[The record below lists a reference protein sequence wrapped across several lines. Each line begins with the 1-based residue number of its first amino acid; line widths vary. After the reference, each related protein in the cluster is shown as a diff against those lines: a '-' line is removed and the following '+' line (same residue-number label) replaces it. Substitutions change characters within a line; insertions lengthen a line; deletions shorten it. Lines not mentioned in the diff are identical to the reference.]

1 MQVTEKK
8 TVAIIGAGIFGLS
21 LAVAL
26 RSKGYTVTVFDR
38 NAYDETD
45 YDPEGEDAQAASVD
59 LNKILRASYGTKLHY
74 QRLALESRQA
84 WLACD
89 KGRGIS
95 ESRDQDDQRLFVN
108 GGMLRVQ
115 PTDKLGELEKETLAN
130 LERDGLRHTQFVKSN
145 PEDRQRAESLGWSGK
160 LLNFEIP
167 GTEPRQTYDAVLD
180 SLAGF
185 VRCSNACAYWHKIA
199 LADGVRFCFGK
210 EGAVES
216 LVKAPSTMEPGKEKV
231 TGIRTE
237 DGSLH
242 TVDTVVVAAGSFSTQ
257 VLPEL
262 SYHLESSAGSVA
274 TFKIDR
280 KQTDLWDKYSPDKF
294 PVITW
299 KATPRDKAG
308 KDTGSIYVL
317 PRTPQGYLKIG
328 YRGIK
333 FTNFQPAPKGT
344 PFTQDGKWSVPLPVD
359 QCKALPK
366 PAIQAIS
373 EFVSIFLP
381 EFEGVPFS
389 STKLCW
395 YTDSLDNSFVI
406 DYVPDYAEKS
416 VFVCTGGSGHG
427 AKFLPVLGEHAA
439 DIFENGDKRHEPNPY
454 VKETPR
460 VTTRSPNVVDK
471 KDIDDTTLFY
481 NTHKDQV
488 RPLTPEVERKLV
500 RKNFWCLLLQTW
512 WISFLIHL
520 DKSTLSS
527 ASTMGVFRDV
537 AMSKNEYNRLFI
549 FFYLGYM
556 IALWP
561 GAWLA
566 QRIGHKHFITGSL
579 LLWALLIGVHPAV
592 TTGKQMMATE
602 SQIVPSTTMLHQAFF
617 PPRKSPW
624 VQLLWWAFG
633 SVANVLL
640 TMISYQLIQDDN
652 HGTLAGSLA
661 SWKWLH
667 IVCCILTFCVCVPLM
682 IFLPNTPLDAKWLS
696 PEEKVHTIEI
706 IRNTHAGVKNSTFK
720 WAQVREMVTDP
731 KSWLFIFHMF
741 FNELPNNTSQQ
752 LPLIIVGFGFT
763 PAESAL
769 FNIIKPLWGLLLILV
784 SAAMLYGTRLGTGY
798 TCALSYI
805 PCLIGGIIELAAPWS
820 NKVALVVGTQISTF
834 KPSYLLG
841 LSWAGTTTTGYTKRL
856 TLMSSCVVAAS
867 VANMISPE
875 FWKSK
880 YQPRYRLPW
889 AFMTAFWAI
898 SPTMCIIIRLYLQ
911 YENRRRQRL
920 LEQQESDSDREDI
933 LDTDGRIVK
942 IDGHDFD
949 ATDRTNLKFRY
960 PL

>member
-185 VRCSNACAYWHKIA
+185 
-199 LADGVRFCFGK
+199 CFGK

-333 FTNFQPAPKGT
+333 
-344 PFTQDGKWSVPLPVD
+344 
-359 QCKALPK
+359 
-366 PAIQAIS
+366 
-373 EFVSIFLP
+373 
-381 EFEGVPFS
+381 
-389 STKLCW
+389 
-395 YTDSLDNSFVI
+395 
-406 DYVPDYAEKS
+406 
-416 VFVCTGGSGHG
+416 
-427 AKFLPVLGEHAA
+427 
-439 DIFENGDKRHEPNPY
+439 
-454 VKETPR
+454 
-460 VTTRSPNVVDK
+460 
-471 KDIDDTTLFY
+471 
-481 NTHKDQV
+481 V
-488 RPLTPEVERKLV
+488 R
-500 RKNFWCLLLQTW
+500 
-512 WISFLIHL
+512 
-520 DKSTLSS
+520 
-527 ASTMGVFRDV
+527 G
-537 AMSKNEYNRLFI
+537 
-549 FFYLGYM
+549 
-556 IALWP
+556 
-561 GAWLA
+561 
-566 QRIGHKHFITGSL
+566 
-579 LLWALLIGVHPAV
+579 
-592 TTGKQMMATE
+592 
-602 SQIVPSTTMLHQAFF
+602 
-617 PPRKSPW
+617 
-624 VQLLWWAFG
+624 
-633 SVANVLL
+633 
-640 TMISYQLIQDDN
+640 
-652 HGTLAGSLA
+652 
-661 SWKWLH
+661 
-667 IVCCILTFCVCVPLM
+667 
-682 IFLPNTPLDAKWLS
+682 
-696 PEEKVHTIEI
+696 
-706 IRNTHAGVKNSTFK
+706 FK
-720 WAQVREMVTDP
+720 
-731 KSWLFIFHMF
+731 
-741 FNELPNNTSQQ
+741 
-752 LPLIIVGFGFT
+752 
-763 PAESAL
+763 
-769 FNIIKPLWGLLLILV
+769 
-784 SAAMLYGTRLGTGY
+784 
-798 TCALSYI
+798 
-805 PCLIGGIIELAAPWS
+805 
-820 NKVALVVGTQISTF
+820 
-834 KPSYLLG
+834 
-841 LSWAGTTTTGYTKRL
+841 
-856 TLMSSCVVAAS
+856 
-867 VANMISPE
+867 
-875 FWKSK
+875 
-880 YQPRYRLPW
+880 
-889 AFMTAFWAI
+889 
-898 SPTMCIIIRLYLQ
+898 
-911 YENRRRQRL
+911 QRL
-920 LEQQESDSDREDI
+920 I
-933 LDTDGRIVK
+933 
-942 IDGHDFD
+942 
-949 ATDRTNLKFRY
+949 RY
-960 PL
+960 